1 MDTRI
6 LTEAEISAALLGMT
20 PRVRPARPVAPLLLS
35 ALVVETIGIAAVI
48 AWWLL

>member
-20 PRVRPARPVAPLLLS
+20 PRPKPGPALTPLLLS
-35 ALVVETIGIAAVI
+35 ALVIETVAIAAVI